1 MEEFYFTKRRTI
13 QCGFFTD
20 DLILWES
27 RENQLVYLEMGTRVC
42 LYIDID
48 ICSVRILDLDMPTPD
63 IGVAAE
69 VVGGSV
75 WNDEIGFAF
84 AY

>member
-27 RENQLVYLEMGTRVC
+27 RENQLVYLEMVTRVC
-42 LYIDID
+42 LYVDFLLL
-48 ICSVRILDLDMPTPD
+48 RNILDSDMPTPD

-75 WNDEIGFAF
+75 WKDEIGFAF